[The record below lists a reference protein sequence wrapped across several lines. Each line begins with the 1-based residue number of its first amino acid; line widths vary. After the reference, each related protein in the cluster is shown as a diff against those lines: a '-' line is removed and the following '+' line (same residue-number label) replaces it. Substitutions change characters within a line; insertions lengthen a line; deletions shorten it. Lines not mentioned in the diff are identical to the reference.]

1 MLPMTILGLTLEQWA
16 AVVTFLAAV
25 VTIFGFPLLLISLHF
40 ASRLDHRISEQ
51 LSELQRIA
59 QSQNTI
65 ALNTMVFNDPINIR
79 IMGAIEANEP
89 ILKDGA
95 FLSVQLDKYLG
106 DFETVATVYNEK
118 LFTREQLDDHFSEFI
133 EKLGQNCE
141 VVEYLNLE
149 MNRDYFGGLRSLIKL
164 YVPTEENHKP
174 LQTESTLDAAK
185 EP

>member
-1 MLPMTILGLTLEQWA
+1 MSVSNLTLEQWA
-16 AVVTFLAAV
+16 DV
-25 VTIFGFPLLLISLHF
+25 VTIVGLPFLLLSLIGLLISLIF
-40 ASRLDHRISEQ
+40 ASR
-51 LSELQRIA
+51 IA
-59 QSQNTI
+59 RSQNTI
-65 ALNTMVFNDPINIR
+65 ALNTMVFNDPINVL
-79 IMGAIEANEP
+79 IMGAIAADEP
-89 ILKDGA
+89 ILKEHGGT